1 MNHTDQNQSPR
12 VLIAGCGDVGIALGQ
27 RLHDSGAVVY
37 GIRRTINQLPDSI
50 NAIKADLSDKS
61 SLSVLGQLA
70 PFDYV
75 VYCATASGRSEA
87 AYQTAYIDGVNHVL
101 DALPAQPKHLFFTS
115 STSVYGQ
122 HNHEWVDETAPTE
135 PKTETGKI
143 MVAAEQNV
151 LSYPNSTVVRFS
163 GIYGPGRGHLVRTAE
178 EGIIAPPEPV
188 HYSNRIHRDDCAG
201 VLGHLIDLLEQGKAI
216 DMIYL
221 ASDDHP
227 TPIHD
232 VMKWLAEQRGAEIT
246 RYKEIRR
253 SGSKRC
259 SNQKLKESGY
269 RFLVSGYIKG
279 YAK

>member
-1 MNHTDQNQSPR
+1 MNHSNPTAPVR

-27 RLHDSGAVVY
+27 RLHDTGAVVY

-122 HNHEWVDETAPTE
+122 HNHEWVDETSPTE

-151 LSYPNSTVVRFS
+151 LKHPNSTVVRFS
-163 GIYGPGRGHLVRTAE
+163 GIYGPGRGHLVRTVE
-178 EGIIAPPEPV
+178 EGIIAPPEPE

-201 VLGHLIDLLEQGKAI
+201 VLGHLIGLLEQGKTI
-216 DMIYL
+216 DSIYL

-246 RYKEIRR
+246 GYKEIRR

-269 RFLVSGYIKG
+269 RFLVSGFREG
-279 YAK
+279 YQI